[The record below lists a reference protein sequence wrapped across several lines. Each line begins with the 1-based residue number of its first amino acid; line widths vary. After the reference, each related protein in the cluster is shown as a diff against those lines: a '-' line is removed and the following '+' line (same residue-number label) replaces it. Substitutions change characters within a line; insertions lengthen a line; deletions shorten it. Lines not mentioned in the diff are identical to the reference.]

1 MSSIFASIVLGMFVG
16 LILILIYE
24 TFIYFRGKYK
34 TYKVYKHSDKRTF
47 DFSEVVWFNKH
58 KFYIESVTK
67 WSHNLD
73 IDLTLRP
80 VEYNLSFL
88 DTKVDSREVKKVVR
102 MQAQLGNSEYRYYS
116 TIKGCKFNGNF

>member
-34 TYKVYKHSDKRTF
+34 SYKVYKQSDKRTF
-47 DFSEVVWFNKH
+47 DRLEVVWFNGN
-58 KFYIESVTK
+58 KFFMTHWQW

-88 DTKVDSREVKKVVR
+88 DTKVDSRAVKKVVR
-102 MQAQLGNSEYRYYS
+102 LYAQLREEV
-116 TIKGCKFNGNF
+116 

>member
-1 MSSIFASIVLGMFVG
+1 MSSILASIVLGVFVG

-24 TFIYFRGKYK
+24 TFVYFNGKYK
-34 TYKVYKHSDKRTF
+34 SYKAYKHSDKRTF
-47 DFSEVVWFNKH
+47 DCSEVVWFNKH
-58 KFYIESVTK
+58 KFYIRSYTK

-102 MQAQLGNSEYRYYS
+102 MYAQLGN
-116 TIKGCKFNGNF
+116 IG